1 MPLLLIHGLAEFR
14 DIVGRIPAV
23 GIDDVLPIALRGVDL
38 QRRIVLPLVGIA
50 DLHRKGGQLLLRLGL
65 GGVRHP
71 VERRDVLAER
81 RLQVLHQR
89 QHALLVLGGEVFGD
103 VHLAD
108 SLRQRAVGH
117 RHRALPAGFHLLL
130 ARHHLAVE
138 VERRLLEV
146 VAQVGCR
153 SVDILRREV
162 VADILQRGVFQQVV
176 GVGDG
181 RRRGDDDRLEVAD
194 AHSLIVGLPVYG
206 VVNLLEIGLRRG
218 VVLRGNVAQLDVR
231 PRLLGQLHL
240 DVHHAGDRLFDVGF
254 GNARK
259 TEYPAQILLVA
270 LADMLVLRIEV
281 VVAVAHRQPR
291 LRDIE
296 GVDVAV
302 HQIGLHAHAE
312 ERIGYRR
319 VEFGHDA
326 GQLSAVL
333 DGEDLP
339 DGALQRRGALGV
351 QTRRIETHLV
361 EVRNLLLDA
370 SRRGADLGHL
380 REKLVDALLVVVAQ
394 HVERAVTRIFGL
406 QRVVLLPAARGVL
419 VKIGVGSHRKVEI
432 GHVDSRR
439 LGCILT
445 TCHTSYCCCKN
456 ENLFHRFGFLVTTGV
471 SVLAGAPLSVRISFG
486 SPAYLR
492 MAATPGSSL
501 PSMYSSRAP
510 PPVET

>member
-1 MPLLLIHGLAEFR
+1 M
-14 DIVGRIPAV
+14 
-23 GIDDVLPIALRGVDL
+23 
-38 QRRIVLPLVGIA
+38 
-50 DLHRKGGQLLLRLGL
+50 
-65 GGVRHP
+65 
-71 VERRDVLAER
+71 
-81 RLQVLHQR
+81 
-89 QHALLVLGGEVFGD
+89 
-103 VHLAD
+103 
-108 SLRQRAVGH
+108 
-117 RHRALPAGFHLLL
+117 
-130 ARHHLAVE
+130 
-138 VERRLLEV
+138 
-146 VAQVGCR
+146 
-153 SVDILRREV
+153 
-162 VADILQRGVFQQVV
+162 
-176 GVGDG
+176 
-181 RRRGDDDRLEVAD
+181 
-194 AHSLIVGLPVYG
+194 
-206 VVNLLEIGLRRG
+206 
-218 VVLRGNVAQLDVR
+218 
-231 PRLLGQLHL
+231 
-240 DVHHAGDRLFDVGF
+240 
-254 GNARK
+254 
-259 TEYPAQILLVA
+259 
-270 LADMLVLRIEV
+270 
-281 VVAVAHRQPR
+281 
-291 LRDIE
+291 
-296 GVDVAV
+296 
-302 HQIGLHAHAE
+302 
-312 ERIGYRR
+312 
-319 VEFGHDA
+319 EFGHDA